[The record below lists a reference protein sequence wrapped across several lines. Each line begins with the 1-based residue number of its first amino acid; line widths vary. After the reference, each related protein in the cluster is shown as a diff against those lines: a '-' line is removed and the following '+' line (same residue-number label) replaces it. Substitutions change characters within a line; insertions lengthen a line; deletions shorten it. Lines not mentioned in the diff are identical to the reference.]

1 MIPFSDLK
9 AQYLSIKPEI
19 DEAIQSVISDS
30 AFILGKHAKRFEE
43 EFAHFC
49 NARYCIGV
57 GNGTDALMLALT
69 ACGVGPSDEVITV
82 SHTFIATA
90 EAVTRTGAKVV
101 FVDIDDS
108 YCIDPALIEK
118 ATTKRTKAILP
129 VHLYGLP
136 ADMDPILEIA
146 RRRNLKVIEDA
157 AQAHGA
163 TYKGRKVGTLGD
175 AGCFSFYP
183 GKNLG
188 AYGDAGA
195 VVTNNDQIYK
205 KVAELRDHGRAEKYI
220 HAVEGYN
227 SRLDGIQA
235 AILSVKLKH
244 LKEWTEA
251 RRRAAKTYNQLL
263 ADIKDISVPPE
274 RENSTHVY
282 QLYVIRTDLRDKL
295 QKHLNE
301 NGIQTGI
308 HYPIPLHE
316 QPAYRYL
323 DYRPDSLPKT
333 RDTAREILSLPISA
347 EITGEQ
353 IQYVSE
359 YVRQFFNS
367 AGQWRF

>member
-1 MIPFSDLK
+1 MIPFADLK

-19 DEAIQSVISDS
+19 DAAMQSVISDS
-30 AFILGKHAKRFEE
+30 AFVLGKYSKLFEE
-43 EFAHFC
+43 EFARFC
-49 NARYCIGV
+49 DARHCIGV
-57 GNGTDALMLALT
+57 GNGTDALMLALI
-69 ACGVGPSDEVITV
+69 ACGVGPGDEVITV

-101 FVDIDDS
+101 FVDIDDH
-108 YCIDPALIEK
+108 YCMDPVLIEK
-118 ATTKRTKAILP
+118 AITKRTKAIIP

-195 VVTNNDQIYK
+195 VTTNNEEIYR
-205 KVAELRDHGRAEKYI
+205 KVLSLRDHGRTDKYI
-220 HAVEGYN
+220 HAEEGFN

-251 RRRAAKTYNQLL
+251 RRRAARTYHQWLS
-263 ADIKDISVPPE
+263 DIKDISIPPE
-274 RENSTHVY
+274 RGHSTHVY
-282 QLYVIRTDLRDKL
+282 HLYVIRTHSRDKL

-301 NGIQTGI
+301 NSVQTGI
-308 HYPIPLHE
+308 HYPVPLHE

-323 DYRPDSLPKT
+323 EYRPDSLPKT
-333 RDTAREILSLPISA
+333 REAATEILSLPMSA
-347 EITGEQ
+347 EITQEQ
-353 IQYVSE
+353 IQQVSE
-359 YVRQFFNS
+359 YVRKFFKS
-367 AGQWRF
+367 AKR

>member
-1 MIPFSDLK
+1 MIPFADLK

-19 DEAIQSVISDS
+19 DAAIQSVISDT
-30 AFILGKHAKRFEE
+30 AFVLGKYSKSFEE
-43 EFAHFC
+43 EFARFC
-49 NARYCIGV
+49 DARHCVGV
-57 GNGTDALMLALT
+57 GNGTDALILALI
-69 ACGVGPSDEVITV
+69 ACGVGPGDEVITV

-108 YCIDPALIEK
+108 FCMDPALIEK
-118 ATTKRTKAILP
+118 AITKRTKAIIP

-146 RRRNLKVIEDA
+146 HRCNLKVIEDT

-163 TYKGRKVGTLGD
+163 TYKGRKAGTLGD

-195 VVTNNDQIYK
+195 VITNNEEIYS
-205 KVAELRDHGRAEKYI
+205 KVVLLRDHGRTDKYI
-220 HAVEGYN
+220 YAVEGFN

-244 LKEWTEA
+244 LAKWTDA
-251 RRRAAKTYNQLL
+251 RRSAAKKYNLL
-263 ADIKDISVPPE
+263 LSDIKEISIPSE
-274 RENSTHVY
+274 REHSTHVY
-282 QLYVIRTDLRDKL
+282 HLYVIRTNLRDKL

-301 NGIQTGI
+301 NGVQTGI
-308 HYPIPLHE
+308 HYPVPLHE

-323 DYRPDSLPKT
+323 EYRPDSLPKT
-333 RDTAREILSLPISA
+333 RDAATEILSLPMSA
-347 EITGEQ
+347 EITQEQ
-353 IQYVSE
+353 IQHVSE
-359 YVRQFFNS
+359 HVRKFFKR
-367 AGQWRF
+367 AKR